1 MNKFVTAA
9 LIALVGGYLGAQT
22 KEGELWKPKTTTW
35 KGTLVDSGCRSPH
48 SEHHKTTSDS
58 SSYPVVTSTISY
70 GLITADG
77 KCMPFDVDS
86 NEKVS
91 GLLKMRKQWSENIVK
106 IKPTKVE
113 VVGTE
118 HGGEISV
125 DEIQIVGSPAR

>member
-1 MNKFVTAA
+1 MNKFVMSAV
-9 LIALVGGYLGAQT
+9 IALVGGNLWAQT
-22 KEGELWKPKTTTW
+22 QQGELPKTKTTTW

-48 SEHHKTTSDS
+48 SQRHKTTSDS
-58 SSYPVVTSTISY
+58 NSYPAGPARTSY

-77 KCMPFDVDS
+77 KCIPFDVGS

-91 GLLKMRKQWSENIVK
+91 GMLKVRKNWSENIVK

-118 HGGEISV
+118 YGGEISV
-125 DEIQIVGSPAR
+125 DEIQIR